1 MLVESERLGLVEI
14 DPDTIVELPAGLA
27 GFEDARRFAL
37 IPADE
42 VGAYCWLQSL
52 DEADLA
58 FLAAVPGFFFPD
70 YEPDLPEEDADALGI
85 DRVDQVQ
92 LLCLVSIID
101 DLISANL
108 MGPVVLNVVT
118 RQARQVV
125 LADQGW
131 STREPLGGA

>member
-14 DPDTIVELPAGLA
+14 DPDTIVELPSGLA
-27 GFEDARRFAL
+27 GFEDAHRFAL
-37 IPADE
+37 IPADDA
-42 VGAYCWLQSL
+42 GAYCWLQCL
-52 DEADLA
+52 DAPDLA

-70 YEPDLPEEDADALGI
+70 YEPDIPETDADDLGLQ
-85 DRVDQVQ
+85 REDQAQV
-92 LLCLVSIID
+92 LCLVSISD

-108 MGPVVLNVVT
+108 LGPIVLNLAT